1 MEAIQKK
8 QAGFH
13 WGHAVIIYFSM
24 FVVFMLFMVYQA
36 SQQTFDLVSENYYD
50 EEIAYQ
56 STIDEQ
62 HRANELSV
70 KASLSIA
77 DNVLSVRI
85 PSETAAQS
93 GEIYLFSPVATARDK
108 RYALNTDASGLQML
122 DLGKLDKGIYD
133 VQLRWK
139 SKDVYYRQTERIS
152 IK

>member
-1 MEAIQKK
+1 MDITQKK
-8 QAGFH
+8 QARFH

-24 FVVFMLFMVYQA
+24 FVLFILFMVYQA

-62 HRANELSV
+62 HRANELPTQ
-70 KASLSIA
+70 ASLSIA

-85 PSETAAQS
+85 PSEVAAES
-93 GEIYLFSPVATARDK
+93 GEIYLFSPVATKRDK
-108 RYALNTDASGLQML
+108 RYALNTDATGLQML
-122 DLGKLDKGIYD
+122 DFGKLEKGIYD
-133 VQLRWK
+133 VQVRWK
-139 SKDVYYRQTERIS
+139 SKNLFYRQNLRIN